1 MIGVPRT
8 GAARAGLVVGACA
21 LGWLKL
27 VSLEACA
34 HAQAPMGGPADST
47 PPLLIAIEPD
57 SYAVVPG
64 FEDQVRFQF
73 DESISE
79 RSTQGTV
86 TLYPLDPRPRVGK
99 GKRELRVRPG
109 DGWVADRIYHLRI
122 EPNVQDLFNNRIP
135 APILYVF
142 STGAPIPANRVRGT
156 VIDRIN
162 GQPLRTGRVDMIQL
176 PDTLRYGAVADSAG
190 LFGISALPEGEYL
203 AIGFEDVNNNR
214 RADDFDRSDT
224 ARVTLGTADTLTLA
238 FRVFRHDTVGPRLTE
253 ARPIDSV
260 TVELQF
266 DGYLDPEAPLS
277 VAQVELFAVADSAP
291 VALDTVLHGWQFA
304 IWRDSLQRARAG
316 ARDTLEAAADTLGPA
331 AVPVDTAAPAP
342 PGARPPREGAPPL
355 AQEAEGPLPERSI
368 YIVARARIPPRT
380 QAVRV
385 RRLLNLSG
393 LEGGGE
399 ASFEPVEPEPEQEP
413 PPPPPPPPQGRGPGE
428 PAALP
433 SPGPR
438 SLPR

>member
-8 GAARAGLVVGACA
+8 GAVRAGLLVGACA

-34 HAQAPMGGPADST
+34 HASAPVGGPADST
-47 PPLLIAIEPD
+47 PPLLVAIRPD

-64 FEDQVRFQF
+64 FKDQVRFQF
-73 DESISE
+73 DETISE

-86 TLYPLDPRPRVGK
+86 TLYPLDPRPRVGR
-99 GKRELRVRPG
+99 GKRELRVRPA
-109 DGWVADRIYHLRI
+109 DDWVADRIYHLRI
-122 EPNVQDLFNNRIP
+122 EPNVQDLFSNRIP

-156 VIDRIN
+156 VIDRIT
-162 GQPLRTGRVDMIQL
+162 GQPLRAGRVDMVQL
-176 PDTLRYGAVADSAG
+176 PDTLRYGAIADSAG
-190 LFGISALPEGEYL
+190 MFRINALPEGEYL

-214 RADDFDRSDT
+214 RADNFDRSDT
-224 ARVTLGTADTLTLA
+224 ARVTLGAADTLTLE
-238 FRVFRHDTVGPRLTE
+238 FHVFRHDTAGPRLTE
-253 ARPIDSV
+253 ARPVDSV

-277 VAQVELFAVADSAP
+277 VTEVELFALADSAP

-304 IWRDSLQRARAG
+304 VWRDSLRREREA

-331 AVPVDTAAPAP
+331 AAPVDTAVRAP
-342 PGARPPREGAPPL
+342 PGPPGEEVPAA
-355 AQEAEGPLPERSI
+355 AQEEAQLPQRSI
-368 YIVARARIPPRT
+368 YIVARERIPVGT
-380 QAVRV
+380 HVVRV

-399 ASFEPVEPEPEQEP
+399 ASFEPVEPESEEEEP
-413 PPPPPPPPQGRGPGE
+413 PPPPPPPQRPGPDE
-428 PAALP
+428 PAAER
-433 SPGPR
+433 SPAAR
-438 SLPR
+438 SLLR